1 MTRKDFQLIADALAA
16 ATPIIDISEPADARN
31 TGRIATWVGAVNE
44 MAWHLRNDNPR
55 FDMDRFF
62 KACTINTSWCDR
74 FVINLPMTQS
84 YGRIDWLPAR
94 DPVQA

>member
-16 ATPIIDISEPADARN
+16 ATPIIDISEPVDAN
-31 TGRIATWVGAVNE
+31 TTGRIATWVGAVNE

-55 FDMDRFF
+55 FDTDRFL
-62 KACTINTSWCDR
+62 KACMHHAPRCDR
-74 FVINLPMTQS
+74 FVLS
-84 YGRIDWLPAR
+84 AGFGRLDWVPAH

>member
-16 ATPIIDISEPADARN
+16 ATPIIDISEPVDARN

-44 MAWHLRNDNPR
+44 TAWHLQNDNPR
-55 FDMDRFF
+55 FDLDRFH
-62 KACTINTSWCDR
+62 KACMLNASWCDR
-74 FVINLPMTQS
+74 FVLS
-84 YGRIDWLPAR
+84 AGHDRIDWLPAH

>member
-16 ATPIIDISEPADARN
+16 ATPILDISEPINDRN
-31 TGRIATWVGAVNE
+31 TGMIAAWVASVNE
-44 MAWHLRNDNPR
+44 MAWHLRNDNAR

-74 FVINLPMTQS
+74 FVIKLPVTHS
-84 YGRIDWLPAR
+84 YGRIDWTPAH